1 MKNPVAQSLE
11 ALARRVDAME
21 SQMREDSETLAYHSM
36 LCDALRNVTSLLAAQ
51 AEGDDAADAIRLAC
65 AILADAS
72 PPHRKWANALAA
84 AWAGDAAGKGKGRSK
99 KTR

>member
-21 SQMREDSETLAYHSM
+21 SQCLEDSETLAYHSM

-51 AEGDDAADAIRLAC
+51 AGGDDVVDAIRLAC

-72 PPHRKWANALAA
+72 PPDRKWANALAT
-84 AWAGDAAGKGKGRSK
+84 AWAGNAAGKGKAR